1 ASASPK
7 NTAVWHIHETS
18 RQLQINIQHH
28 CTKAHMFTGIVEGT
42 AKVRSVSKSKKRAD
56 TVMRVQLGTN
66 LARGLKVGDSVCIN
80 GACLTIAKLS
90 RGDAEFEMVAET
102 IRRTNLGLV
111 KPGDNVNIERSMR
124 VGDRLEGHFV
134 LGHVD
139 GTGTIEEIIKLPA
152 ETKLWIK
159 LDNKDLAKSVVP
171 KGSIAVDGISLT
183 LVDVEGDR
191 VSISL
196 IPHTLGMTTLGTRSK
211 GDKVNIETDILG
223 KYVSNNLPKM

>member
-1 ASASPK
+1 
-7 NTAVWHIHETS
+7 
-18 RQLQINIQHH
+18 
-28 CTKAHMFTGIVEGT
+28 MFTGIVEGM
-42 AKVRSVSKSKKRAD
+42 AKVRLVSKSKKRAD
-56 TVMRVQLGTN
+56 TVMRIQLGAK

-80 GACLTIAKLS
+80 GACLTVARLS

-111 KPGDNVNIERSMR
+111 KPGDKVNIERSMR

-139 GTGTIEEIIKLPA
+139 GTGTIEEIVKLPS

-159 LDNKDLAKSVVP
+159 LDNEHLAKSVVP

-196 IPHTLGMTTLGTRSK
+196 IPHTLGMTTLGTKSK

-223 KYVSNNLPKM
+223 KYVTNNLPKV